1 MKHTLSPWIAE
12 PDEQAHCDNRHWIVG
27 VSRKDGR
34 RAHVAGDVVTHN
46 VSLICAAPDM
56 LDALKLIA
64 ESDSFMG
71 GTFVAELQAIARA
84 AIAKATGSAS

>member
-12 PDEQAHCDNRHWIVG
+12 PDTQTHCDNRHWIVG
-27 VSRKDGR
+27 VSRNDGR

-56 LDALKLIA
+56 LAALLDVLSSEPGPA
-64 ESDSFMG
+64 LNDR
-71 GTFVAELQAIARA
+71 VRA
-84 AIAKATGSAS
+84 AIAKAIGDQS